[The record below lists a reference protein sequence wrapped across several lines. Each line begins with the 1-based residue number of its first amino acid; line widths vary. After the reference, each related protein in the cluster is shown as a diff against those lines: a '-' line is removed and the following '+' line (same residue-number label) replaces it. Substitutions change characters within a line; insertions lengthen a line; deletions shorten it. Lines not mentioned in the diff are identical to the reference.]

1 MPCLIRFMLL
11 LPVLLTGLTSAVA
24 AQQVP
29 GRMGAQQGKSNLY
42 EKICGRAYRNEKELE
57 HLRVLEAAGKCGD
70 GILPNGWSKSGGP
83 EREIY
88 TFTSNAA
95 MILFGPV
102 DPVKASDPRQAAR
115 DMDKPEGCVGISSA
129 PVTAI
134 SGGHGSMVQTRT
146 ATLSCT
152 VMTGVSAGRGYLLIA
167 MEQPAA
173 KAQAGAFALSIFNRA
188 MGSQAA
194 SAPGAAMHRPASA
207 PKATAALPAAAHP
220 AVIDAALKKAI
231 ASVPPAN
238 RPIAMPTRQE
248 VMMSGGFPYTTYRP
262 WMVFANGYA
271 TDSSCYDWDPRLL
284 APTPQSLGVAGKKCD
299 VVRWRKSGTK
309 YQFQDENGRWEE
321 DDTGAIL
328 YPFTTGLRLDRTLEN
343 QGGADSVPIT
353 GMVSVNTVFQGGLRL
368 TSTGFMQ
375 SEWSNQT
382 VVSGGGV
389 GGGSGGSGKNFA
401 GRYHADGY
409 LIAVADPQG
418 VIKIGFI
425 GGSNDEGQRRYHY
438 LYLNGQQYWPP
449 DP

>member
-1 MPCLIRFMLL
+1 MRYLPL
-11 LPVLLTGLTSAVA
+11 LPFIVTSLSSAIS
-24 AQQVP
+24 AQVVP
-29 GRMGAQQGKSNLY
+29 GPGYMVWQQGINDGAGKV
-42 EKICGRAYRNEKELE
+42 CGRAYSNDIEKEQLQA
-57 HLRVLEAAGKCGD
+57 LEAAGRCRAIK
-70 GILPNGWSKSGGP
+70 LPNGWSKSGGP
-83 EREIY
+83 EREMY
-88 TFTSNAA
+88 TYTSNAA

-102 DPVKASDPRQAAR
+102 DPAKAADPRQAAR
-115 DMDKPEGCVGISSA
+115 DMDKPEGCAGISSV

-134 SGGHGSMVQTRT
+134 AGGRGSMVQTRT
-146 ATLSCT
+146 AKLSCT

-173 KAQAGAFALSIFNRA
+173 KAQAGALSLSIFNRA

-194 SAPGAAMHRPASA
+194 ATPNAATPRPASA
-207 PKATAALPAAAHP
+207 PRATAAGPAAAPP
-220 AVIDAALKKAI
+220 AAIDAALKKAI

-262 WMVFANGYA
+262 WMLFANGYA
-271 TDSSCYDWDPRLL
+271 TDSSCYDWDPRQL
-284 APTPQSLGVAGKKCD
+284 APTPQSLGAAGKKCD
-299 VVRWRKSGTK
+299 VVRWRKVGTK
-309 YQFQDENGRWEE
+309 YQFQEENGSW
-321 DDTGAIL
+321 DAADTGAVL
-328 YPFTTGLRLDRTLEN
+328 YPFTPGLRLDRTLEN
-343 QGGADSVPIT
+343 QGGAGSVPIT
-353 GMVSVNTVFQGGLRL
+353 GMLSVNTVFQGGLRL

-389 GGGSGGSGKNFA
+389 GGGLGGSGKNFA

-438 LYLNGQQYWPP
+438 LYLNGKQYWPP
-449 DP
+449 DR